1 MYEDYYSP
9 ITDIEAVFSRIG
21 LSGLYPGSFKPDL
34 PHLSGLIHAFQTH
47 IPFEALD
54 SSLLG
59 ESIRLD
65 IPGLFDK
72 LILRRRGGFC
82 FELNGFFEQLLRDLG
97 YDGFSVFCRIVRGRD
112 YIPPCTHRG
121 IIVKLDQTRY
131 YCDVGF
137 GGPSPCGPVPIPGPD
152 VLPDD
157 ETSSSSCH
165 NTDTFW
171 IKRYD
176 ADWWTL
182 IRTDEQQ
189 KPENILQ
196 FTLQPQPPTA
206 FIPVCYYCSTHP
218 ESLFVKT
225 KIISLRTENGSKAL
239 TDQRFTIHSGK
250 THQSMVI
257 VDNREYLKILDSEF
271 GIRLPDL

>member
-1 MYEDYYSP
+1 MYEDYYSH

-47 IPFEALD
+47 IPFEDLD

-121 IIVKLDQTRY
+121 IIVKLDQTRS

-137 GGPSPCGPVPIPGPD
+137 GGPSP
-152 VLPDD
+152 
-157 ETSSSSCH
+157 
-165 NTDTFW
+165 
-171 IKRYD
+171 
-176 ADWWTL
+176 
-182 IRTDEQQ
+182 
-189 KPENILQ
+189 
-196 FTLQPQPPTA
+196 
-206 FIPVCYYCSTHP
+206 
-218 ESLFVKT
+218 
-225 KIISLRTENGSKAL
+225 
-239 TDQRFTIHSGK
+239 
-250 THQSMVI
+250 
-257 VDNREYLKILDSEF
+257 
-271 GIRLPDL
+271 